1 MHKRDIPVYY
11 KMTSRI
17 SDLHLMATIL
27 LLWEAA
33 RVPRKISM
41 NDLKMMNISP
51 LTAIYWAPLPRNPAK
66 ICISTLG
73 CIIKT
78 VSKDLY
84 ESLNMLVVAS
94 VSGIVV
100 FAMYWSQ
107 LLYQSSLYSVLV
119 LALVSGSVSTVCW
132 PLGGHLSLVTLQ
144 AALLCYNCLT
154 SAFPS

>member
-1 MHKRDIPVYY
+1 MKVNFYLTLFVHKRDIPVYY
-11 KMTSRI
+11 RMTSRI

-51 LTAIYWAPLPRNPAK
+51 STAIYWAPLPRNPAK

-84 ESLNMLVVAS
+84 ESLNMLVVVS

-100 FAMYWSQ
+100 SAMYWSQ
-107 LLYQSSLYSVLV
+107 LLYQV
-119 LALVSGSVSTVCW
+119 VSTVYW
-132 PLGGHLSLVTLQ
+132 S
-144 AALLCYNCLT
+144 
-154 SAFPS
+154 